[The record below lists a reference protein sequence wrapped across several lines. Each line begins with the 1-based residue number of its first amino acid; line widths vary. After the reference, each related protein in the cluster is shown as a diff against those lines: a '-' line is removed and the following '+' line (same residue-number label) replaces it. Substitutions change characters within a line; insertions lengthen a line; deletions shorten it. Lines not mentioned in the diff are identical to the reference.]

1 MDNIINRIVTNPVN
15 ITWVGIGSAVIRNTN
30 PENMQQLPP
39 FIENLY
45 NNSNVSMRLINF
57 DPEFEKPY
65 FLTTYYNNL
74 SHVESTS
81 EIDIYTIKLDTS
93 LGICD
98 LCEIYETYL
107 NKWHKNNIEDTD
119 LDIYPYDYE
128 RIDNV
133 TIITYNTN
141 YIQYKIELT
150 NNNFS
155 IQVKIYLINLF
166 NNYTEGNI

>member
-1 MDNIINRIVTNPVN
+1 MDSNKKEQY
-15 ITWVGIGSAVIRNTN
+15 S
-30 PENMQQLPP
+30 NMLD
-39 FIENLY
+39 N
-45 NNSNVSMRLINF
+45 
-57 DPEFEKPY
+57 EKY
-65 FLTTYYNNL
+65 L
-74 SHVESTS
+74 
-81 EIDIYTIKLDTS
+81 IDIYTIKLDTS
-93 LGICD
+93 IGICD

-166 NNYTEGNI
+166 NNITESNVEYRSLLQLIKECKEAILLCNIYSNKEMIKERNEEYRYDRFVEFLENK